1 MSERLRKYVALAS
14 IVTVVTSL
22 SFADIGHA
30 HFLASDVH
38 SQQELR
44 SHDCGARE
52 IHKNLDLKFH
62 GLAGCRTLSFSHSV
76 SVFSLYPNLVVRLVG
91 WSHTWTACAF
101 GFHPSELKRGPPVF
115 IA

>member
-1 MSERLRKYVALAS
+1 MRERFRKYVVFAS

-30 HFLASDVH
+30 HFLAPAGH

-44 SHDCGARE
+44 SHDCGAQE
-52 IHKNLDLKFH
+52 IHKNLDLKLH
-62 GLAGCRTLSFSHSV
+62 GVASCRTLSFSHSV
-76 SVFSLYPNLVVRLVG
+76 SVFSLHPHLVIRLVG
-91 WSHTWTACAF
+91 RNHSRTVCAS